1 MLLCWTE
8 KRERYQSTIAIYDYL
23 DIQYRTICFTESEF
37 TVNIIRRITHSR
49 LFILWGITLV
59 VILICLAI
67 SLLLIAHTKQTAK
80 QQPPPKLP
88 GNTSGNP
95 PPTQQINLFLL
106 EATGVKLTPLK
117 VEIHIFPE
125 PTKRLKQIVTA
136 LVQER
141 PPNYR
146 NPIPNGTLVNEVYID
161 SRKTA
166 YLDFSHHLAD
176 GHIGG
181 TTAEYQTVSAI
192 LKTVFDAFPDKIK
205 HIQILIDGKEVET
218 LSGHI
223 NVSQPIRF

>member
-1 MLLCWTE
+1 MLDR
-8 KRERYQSTIAIYDYL
+8 KKERYISSSTIHDYL
-23 DIQYRTICFTESEF
+23 DTEHRTIDFTKSEF

-49 LFILWGITLV
+49 LFIVWGITLV

-67 SLLLIAHTKQTAK
+67 SLLLIAHTKQTAN
-80 QQPPPKLP
+80 QQVPPKLP
-88 GNTSGNP
+88 ENANASDNL

-106 EATGVKLTPLK
+106 EATGVELTPLK

-125 PTKRLKQIVTA
+125 PTKQLKQIVTA

-146 NPIPNGTLVNEVYID
+146 NPIPNGTSVNEVYID

-192 LKTVFDAFPDKIK
+192 LKTVFDAFPDEIK

-223 NVSQPIRF
+223 NLSQPIRF